1 MAGSLKRVISTVT
14 VNVDGIDIG
23 IISGSLEFDEGK
35 PKRSAEGLDN
45 GDILISENRKDAF
58 GMIKFIIPTTKE
70 NIQLARTLEGRKS
83 STISFYDDNGTEVV
97 MSSGVTKNDSSR
109 TLGEDGK
116 IPMDYIGT
124 PLD

>member
-1 MAGSLKRVISTVT
+1 MAGSLKKVLSTVT

-23 IISGSLEFDEGK
+23 IIAGSLEFDEGK

-58 GMIKFIIPTTKE
+58 GMIKFVIPTTKE
-70 NIQLARTLEGRKS
+70 NIDLARTLEGRSS
-83 STISFYDDNGTEVV
+83 STVSFYDDSGTEIV
-97 MSSGVTKNDSSR
+97 MAAGVTKNDSNR
-109 TLGEDGK
+109 TIGEDGK